1 MGRRARS
8 CRRLSPTLAGC
19 PAGRTRLGLRK
30 GCAPWYLWTLV
41 IEIRGR
47 GMRGD
52 ELVIWYKAV
61 DFPVLGG
68 KVTRRLTFSIDS
80 LAHALF
86 VTGRAPGDTARHG
99 LTSSCEW
106 LHRVSLIPAYLR
118 RHPNGW
124 VMRSDLAR
132 ELDQSE
138 KVALSY
144 TLGQGMTG
152 IFSTHVLSVRFLM
165 HIDRYG
171 GSHGVLVDPR
181 SKRRADFFGQRHSDG
196 WVVAEAMG
204 RSNPIDYKLK
214 RNMQSQKRTVRS
226 IGGVAPEI
234 AHGCAAYF
242 EETDAGVERLC
253 LFAVDPE
260 EDEPEAVDLRVDD
273 PDSFVLAYYEP
284 FLAALEAGEP
294 LPDADSDYFTASFG
308 PYGLQ
313 VSVLRPIVERVREA
327 RRGRLRG
334 LRDDVVELLGPFTLW
349 ETPEDH
355 FADGTRVATKWAS
368 ALNQQDWGGIEERW

>member
-1 MGRRARS
+1 MRDNE
-8 CRRLSPTLAGC
+8 LEV
-19 PAGRTRLGLRK
+19 
-30 GCAPWYLWTLV
+30 WY
-41 IEIRGR
+41 R
-47 GMRGD
+47 
-52 ELVIWYKAV
+52 AV

-68 KVTRRLTFSIDS
+68 KVTKRLVFSIDA

-86 VTGRAPGDTARHG
+86 ITGRAPGDTARHG
-99 LTSSCEW
+99 LTSSFEW

-132 ELDQSE
+132 ELDRSE

-144 TLGQGMTG
+144 TLGQGLTG

-171 GSHGVLVDPR
+171 GSHGIVVAPR
-181 SKRRADFFGQRHSDG
+181 TKRRADFFGQRHSGG
-196 WVVAEAMG
+196 WVVAEAKG
-204 RSNPIDYKLK
+204 RSNPIDSSLK
-214 RNMQSQKRTVRS
+214 RSMRAQKRTVRS
-226 IGGVAPEI
+226 IGGEIPEI
-234 AHGCAAYF
+234 TYGCAAYF
-242 EETDAGVERLC
+242 EETEAGVERLC
-253 LFAVDPE
+253 VYAVDPE

-273 PDSFVLAYYEP
+273 PDSFIVAYYTP

-294 LPDADSDYFTASFG
+294 VEARGGNYLTASFG

-313 VSVLRPIVERVREA
+313 VSLLRPVAERVREA
-327 RRGRLRG
+327 QRGRLRG
-334 LRDDVVELLGPFTLW
+334 LRDDVIELLGPFTEW
-349 ETPEDH
+349 ESPAGH

-368 ALNQQDWGGIEERW
+368 SLGQDDWGGITELW